1 VNERVREL
9 AAEVLK
15 ILGHP
20 LRLKIIECLRAGEQ
34 CVCEIVPAVGAE
46 QSVVSKHLAL
56 LRQAGLLEAR
66 KEGPRVI
73 YRVWDPEVFV
83 LCDLAQEV
91 VSRRL
96 AELAELAAKVRA
108 VKG

>member
-1 VNERVREL
+1 MDL
-9 AAEVLK
+9 AADLLK
-15 ILGHP
+15 VLGHP
-20 LRLKIIECLRAGEQ
+20 LRLKIVEFLRPGER

-56 LRQAGLLEAR
+56 LRHVGVVACR

-73 YRVWDPEVFV
+73 YWVRDPAAFTI
-83 LCDLAQEV
+83 CDLAREV

-96 AELAELAAKVRA
+96 GELAKLADGIR
-108 VKG
+108 